1 MHRCQL
7 FSHNQGIHL
16 NKYMQVVKDEL
27 GGSCRIE
34 TSRLICSVNQRS
46 DLSTIGTSVM
56 KTSRRSS
63 STYTESLFLHVVNH
77 NLPYL
82 FSCFFFYLV
91 FLSRIFTIHRTAGE
105 GGGYLLIS
113 FLPVLPASQKLGYQ
127 LGYCCRELT
136 SAHSWQLESN
146 MESLLHTIQNSLF
159 LHLHWQML
167 LFEKCLK
174 IR

>member
-1 MHRCQL
+1 MYRCQL
-7 FSHNQGIHL
+7 FSHNQGINL

-27 GGSCRIE
+27 GGSCRME

-82 FSCFFFYLV
+82 FSCFFFCLV

-113 FLPVLPASQKLGYQ
+113 FLPLPPASQTL
-127 LGYCCRELT
+127 R
-136 SAHSWQLESN
+136 H
-146 MESLLHTIQNSLF
+146 
-159 LHLHWQML
+159 
-167 LFEKCLK
+167 
-174 IR
+174 